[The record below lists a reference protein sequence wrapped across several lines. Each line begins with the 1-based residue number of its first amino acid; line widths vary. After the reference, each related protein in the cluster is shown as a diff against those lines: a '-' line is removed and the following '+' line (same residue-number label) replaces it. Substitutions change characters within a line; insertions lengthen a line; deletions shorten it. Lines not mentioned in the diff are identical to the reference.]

1 MRKTCD
7 ATPPALAALRAFE
20 AAARLLSFK
29 RAAAELLVTPTAIS
43 HQVRQLEAAIGAR
56 LFERRT
62 RQVHLTAEGQV
73 LLPVLREGFDS
84 FARVVEGLSRK
95 QRRMTVTISATPA
108 FAAKWLVP
116 RIADF
121 RNARPDIDLTVL
133 ASLELVDL
141 VSGGADLAL
150 RYGNGPYP
158 GLIAEP
164 LSIDGCNVANPLLG
178 IKKPS
183 DLKAATLL
191 HSDWH
196 RSDPRNP
203 TWRHWLKLA
212 GIEGVDP
219 RTGVR
224 FSDETHAIQAAVA
237 GTGIAL
243 HSLLLVAA
251 EIATGTLVVPFGPEI
266 AGFTLHLV
274 RGRERPVTEAMEAVQ
289 AWLRAQ
295 FATSAD
301 APRP

>member
-1 MRKTCD
+1 MRRLPPL
-7 ATPPALAALRAFE
+7 ATLRAFE

-29 RAAAELLVTPTAIS
+29 RAAAELHVTPTAIS
-43 HQVRQLEAAIGAR
+43 HQVRQLEEAIGAQ

-84 FARVVEGLSRK
+84 FVRVLDGLSRK
-95 QRRMTVTISATPA
+95 QRRMSVTLSATPA

-116 RIADF
+116 RIAEF
-121 RNARPDIDLTVL
+121 RGLRPDIDLTIL
-133 ASLELVDL
+133 ATLELVDL
-141 VSGGADLAL
+141 DSGVADLAL

-164 LSIDGCNVANPLLG
+164 LITDRFAPVANPRLG
-178 IKKPS
+178 IKRPG
-183 DLKAATLL
+183 DLKSATLL

-203 TWRHWLKLA
+203 TWGHWLKLA
-212 GIEGVDP
+212 GIAGIDP
-219 RTGVR
+219 RAGIR

-243 HSLLLVAA
+243 HSLLLVAE

-266 AGFTLHLV
+266 EGFTLHLV
-274 RGRERPVTEAMEAVQ
+274 RGPSRPLTEAMEAVQ
-289 AWLRAQ
+289 AWMRAQ
-295 FATSAD
+295 FALAEG
-301 APRP
+301 ARAVR

>member
-1 MRKTCD
+1 MRRLPPL
-7 ATPPALAALRAFE
+7 ATLRAFE

-43 HQVRQLEAAIGAR
+43 HQVRQLEEAIGAR

-84 FARVVEGLSRK
+84 FARVLDGLSRR
-95 QRRMTVTISATPA
+95 QRRMTVTLSATPA

-121 RNARPDIDLTVL
+121 RSARPDIDLTIL
-133 ASLELVDL
+133 ATLEVVDL
-141 VSGGADLAL
+141 DSGVADLAL
-150 RYGNGPYP
+150 RYGDGPYP

-164 LSIDGCNVANPLLG
+164 LITDRFAPVANPLLG

-183 DLKAATLL
+183 DLKTATLL
-191 HSDWH
+191 HSDWL

-203 TWRHWLKLA
+203 TWQHWLKLA
-212 GIEGVDP
+212 GIEDVDA
-219 RTGVR
+219 RAGVR

-243 HSLLLVAA
+243 HSLLLVAE
-251 EIATGTLVVPFGPEI
+251 EIATGTLVAPFGPDI

-274 RGRERPVTEAMEAVQ
+274 RGRDRPLTEAMEAVQ
-289 AWLRAQ
+289 AWLRSQ
-295 FATSAD
+295 FALAKS
-301 APRP
+301 PRGGR